1 MSNKDLDFVK
11 TRTKKAALSSLRNS
25 LGYHI
30 VGTRPGIMYGLYKFH
45 KNINNVLPFRPIF
58 SAINTPIYKLA
69 KVLVPILIFFTRNE
83 YTVKD
88 SFAFAQEIEQDS
100 ELFMGNLKVHFLLTN
115 IPFEETIAICANA
128 EIVESLLTIEF

>member
-1 MSNKDLDFVK
+1 MFLDYVDYLILSCLIEIFVTSCILSNKDLDFVK

-30 VGTRPGIMYGLYKFH
+30 VGTRPGIMYGLCKFH

-69 KVLVPILIFFTRNE
+69 KVLVPILIFF
-83 YTVKD
+83 
-88 SFAFAQEIEQDS
+88 
-100 ELFMGNLKVHFLLTN
+100 
-115 IPFEETIAICANA
+115 
-128 EIVESLLTIEF
+128 